1 MIYIETGSTD
11 VCYDFALE
19 YYFTLEK
26 RLSDTVFLF
35 WRTTP
40 TLMVGKYQNVLE
52 EVDKPYADA
61 HGIRIVRR
69 MSGGGTVY
77 HDLGN
82 VNYTIIKDAPP
93 GGEVCYGDFLDSVV
107 AALNR
112 LQIPARRGRTC
123 DITLAGRKISGSAQR
138 FSSGRVLHHGT
149 LLFQADLERVDRLT
163 AGGKREDIQSRGTPS
178 AICSVTNIADHLTA
192 PMAIETFE
200 QRLLEAVLPPGSRM
214 LALTAQQ
221 QAEVCRLR
229 DEKYKSWAWTWGK
242 DPAFTCCREGRLGD
256 APIRLAYRARHG
268 IFSGVEVHCPL
279 LDEAEAVRLLEGARL
294 DLPELSGVCRRLAGG
309 LGGELLEL
317 LL

>member
-112 LQIPARRGRTC
+112 LQIPARRGRTSPWRG
-123 DITLAGRKISGSAQR
+123 GRSPAAPSG
-138 FSSGRVLHHGT
+138 FP
-149 LLFQADLERVDRLT
+149 
-163 AGGKREDIQSRGTPS
+163 AGGCCTTGRCCSRRIWSG
-178 AICSVTNIADHLTA
+178 
-192 PMAIETFE
+192 
-200 QRLLEAVLPPGSRM
+200 
-214 LALTAQQ
+214 
-221 QAEVCRLR
+221 
-229 DEKYKSWAWTWGK
+229 WT
-242 DPAFTCCREGRLGD
+242 
-256 APIRLAYRARHG
+256 
-268 IFSGVEVHCPL
+268 V
-279 LDEAEAVRLLEGARL
+279 
-294 DLPELSGVCRRLAGG
+294 
-309 LGGELLEL
+309 
-317 LL
+317 

>member
-1 MIYIETGSTD
+1 MLWLDSGSHD
-11 VCYDFALE
+11 PFYNLALE
-19 YYFTLEK
+19 EHLFQ
-26 RLSDTVFLF
+26 TVREDEVFFL
-35 WRTTP
+35 WRNTP
-40 TLMVGKYQNVLE
+40 CVVVGSFQSICREVRAAELYHLGIPVL
-52 EVDKPYADA
+52 
-61 HGIRIVRR
+61 RR

-163 AGGKREDIQSRGTPS
+163 AGGQREDIQSRGTPS

>member
-1 MIYIETGSTD
+1 MLWLDSGSHD
-11 VCYDFALE
+11 PFYNLALE
-19 YYFTLEK
+19 EHLFQ
-26 RLSDTVFLF
+26 TVREDEVFFL
-35 WRTTP
+35 WRNTP
-40 TLMVGKYQNVLE
+40 CVVVGSFQSICREVRAAELYHLGIPVL
-52 EVDKPYADA
+52 
-61 HGIRIVRR
+61 RR

-221 QAEVCRLR
+221 QAEVCRCLLYTSDAA
-229 DEKYKSWAWTWGK
+229 DE
-242 DPAFTCCREGRLGD
+242 L
-256 APIRLAYRARHG
+256 
-268 IFSGVEVHCPL
+268 
-279 LDEAEAVRLLEGARL
+279 
-294 DLPELSGVCRRLAGG
+294 
-309 LGGELLEL
+309 
-317 LL
+317 

>member
-1 MIYIETGSTD
+1 MLWLDSGSHD
-11 VCYDFALE
+11 PFYNLALE
-19 YYFTLEK
+19 EHLFQ
-26 RLSDTVFLF
+26 TVREDEVFFL
-35 WRTTP
+35 WRNTP
-40 TLMVGKYQNVLE
+40 CVVVGSFQSICREVRAAELYHLGIPVL
-52 EVDKPYADA
+52 
-61 HGIRIVRR
+61 RR

-93 GGEVCYGDFLDSVV
+93 GGEVCYGDFLDPVV
-107 AALNR
+107 AALNS
-112 LQIPARRGRTC
+112 LQIPAQRGRTC

-192 PMAIETFE
+192 PMPIETFE
-200 QRLLEAVLPPGSRM
+200 HRLLEAVLPPGSRM
-214 LALTAQQ
+214 LALTAEQQ
-221 QAEVCRLR
+221 TGVCRLR

-268 IFSGVEVHCPL
+268 IFSDVEVHCPL

-294 DLPELSGVCRRLAGG
+294 DLPELSGVCRRLAGE
-309 LGGELLEL
+309 LGEELLEL

>member
-1 MIYIETGSTD
+1 MLWLDSGSHNPF
-11 VCYDFALE
+11 YNLALE
-19 YYFTLEK
+19 EHLFQTVREDEVFFLWRNTPCVVVGSFQSICREVRAAELY
-26 RLSDTVFLF
+26 RLGI
-35 WRTTP
+35 P
-40 TLMVGKYQNVLE
+40 VL
-52 EVDKPYADA
+52 
-61 HGIRIVRR
+61 RR

-93 GGEVCYGDFLDSVV
+93 GGEVCYGDFLDPVV
-107 AALNR
+107 AALNS
-112 LQIPARRGRTC
+112 LQIPAQRGRTC
-123 DITLAGRKISGSAQR
+123 DITMAGRKISGSAQR

-192 PMAIETFE
+192 PIPIETFE
-200 QRLLEAVLPPGSRM
+200 HRLLEAVLPPGSWM
-214 LALTAQQ
+214 LALTAEQQ
-221 QAEVCRLR
+221 TEVCRLR

-268 IFSGVEVHCPL
+268 IFSDVEVHCPL

-294 DLPELSGVCRRLAGG
+294 DLPELSGVCRRLAGE
-309 LGGELLEL
+309 LGEELLDL

>member
-1 MIYIETGSTD
+1 MG
-11 VCYDFALE
+11 
-19 YYFTLEK
+19 
-26 RLSDTVFLF
+26 
-35 WRTTP
+35 
-40 TLMVGKYQNVLE
+40 
-52 EVDKPYADA
+52 
-61 HGIRIVRR
+61 
-69 MSGGGTVY
+69 
-77 HDLGN
+77 
-82 VNYTIIKDAPP
+82 
-93 GGEVCYGDFLDSVV
+93 

>member
-1 MIYIETGSTD
+1 MLWLDSGSHD
-11 VCYDFALE
+11 PFYNLAL
-19 YYFTLEK
+19 
-26 RLSDTVFLF
+26 
-35 WRTTP
+35 
-40 TLMVGKYQNVLE
+40 
-52 EVDKPYADA
+52 PYADA